1 MHSIYTIFNQKQLP
15 VWLLFTLAVTLFSA
29 CKKEEIK
36 FPTIHPGES
45 TYVQYDV
52 PFDQVPATSDIVLYE
67 VNLRAFSAAGN
78 LKGVEARLDSIK
90 NLGVNVVWLM
100 PIYPIGELNAIG
112 SPYAVKDYFKVNP
125 DYGTLEDLRELVKA
139 SHQRGMAVML
149 DWVGNHTAWDNSWIQ
164 TKAWYTQDASGSIVS
179 PNTWTDVADLNF
191 SSMAMRK
198 EMIKAMKY
206 WVLEANV
213 DGYRCDYAEGV
224 PNDFWKQAIDT
235 LHSIPNRDILMFA
248 EAGDK
253 SLFSAGFDMTFGW
266 GFYDQLKGVFQNNRP
281 VSELVSAHSAE
292 YANVPSGDQIVRWTT
307 NHDNNATEGT
317 PQTIFNNPQGSMAA
331 FVLTSYMGG
340 VPLLYNGQEVGCP
353 TQLSFFKGGN
363 TKIDWNINAG
373 ISAEYKKLLGF
384 RQSSNA
390 VRRGSLETFSANPDV
405 LAFRRT
411 AGSEE
416 VCVLVNV
423 RATAVNYTL
432 PAALANTSWVN
443 ALTGESV
450 ALGASLSLPA
460 FNYLIIKK

>member
-235 LHSIPNRDILMFA
+235 L
-248 EAGDK
+248 
-253 SLFSAGFDMTFGW
+253 
-266 GFYDQLKGVFQNNRP
+266 
-281 VSELVSAHSAE
+281 
-292 YANVPSGDQIVRWTT
+292 
-307 NHDNNATEGT
+307 
-317 PQTIFNNPQGSMAA
+317 
-331 FVLTSYMGG
+331 
-340 VPLLYNGQEVGCP
+340 
-353 TQLSFFKGGN
+353 
-363 TKIDWNINAG
+363 
-373 ISAEYKKLLGF
+373 
-384 RQSSNA
+384 
-390 VRRGSLETFSANPDV
+390 
-405 LAFRRT
+405 
-411 AGSEE
+411 
-416 VCVLVNV
+416 
-423 RATAVNYTL
+423 
-432 PAALANTSWVN
+432 
-443 ALTGESV
+443 
-450 ALGASLSLPA
+450 
-460 FNYLIIKK
+460 